1 MSQCPVE
8 AGSPMCDPDA
18 NAYRSYL
25 PMTTLRTS
33 REEASSR

>member
-1 MSQCPVE
+1 MSRYTVE
-8 AGSPMCDPDA
+8 AESPNCDADA

>member
-1 MSQCPVE
+1 MSRYPVE
-8 AGSPMCDPDA
+8 AESPMCDPDA
-18 NAYRSYL
+18 NAYRSDL

>member
-1 MSQCPVE
+1 MSLLPVE
-8 AGSPMCDPDA
+8 AGSPPCDPVIAD
-18 NAYRSYL
+18 RSFS

>member
-1 MSQCPVE
+1 MTGYPVS
-8 AGSPMCDPDA
+8 ARSLSRDLVA
-18 NAYRSYL
+18 IAYRSTS

>member
-1 MSQCPVE
+1 MNRYPVE
-8 AGSPMCDPDA
+8 AESPMCDPDA

-25 PMTTLRTS
+25 PMTILRTP

>member
-1 MSQCPVE
+1 MSRYPVE
-8 AGSPMCDPDA
+8 AGPPMCDPMR

-33 REEASSR
+33 NEEASSR